1 MHVIAAHRR
10 FRSKP
15 QRSNSASQSQMTE
28 MANQI
33 KLGRVYHSQ
42 MHSISSDAN
51 YLNFFSNMAILRER
65 ERVRERER
73 ESERERWEN
82 CKHLS
87 LSTNN
92 EAEFSYL
99 KYMQL
104 HLNITHVVPQY
115 HGKNITIW
123 CLGICIK
130 IKGINTFCIN
140 AQTLWLNHKNK
151 WWIRV
156 ARFK

>member
-1 MHVIAAHRR
+1 MIAAHRR
-10 FRSKP
+10 FRLKP
-15 QRSNSASQSQMTE
+15 QRSNSASQCQMTE

-51 YLNFFSNMAILRER
+51 YLNFFLKYGHFESERGRER
-65 ERVRERER
+65 ERVRER
-73 ESERERWEN
+73 EN

-99 KYMQL
+99 KYMKL
-104 HLNITHVVPQY
+104 HLKSHM
-115 HGKNITIW
+115 
-123 CLGICIK
+123 
-130 IKGINTFCIN
+130 
-140 AQTLWLNHKNK
+140 
-151 WWIRV
+151 
-156 ARFK
+156 